1 MPTTTPNTG
10 QPQLVDLLREFG
22 LTRNPFNDRTAEKT
36 GLLDDVSLFVPSD
49 LRNFSPSPTTYVFFG
64 KRGSGKTTI
73 RMMMQRAYEEENSLA
88 LGNKYFIV
96 DLSCPAHL
104 TARLRSFQSS
114 LGGGMDTWDTVFS
127 ESWTTSDFVDCILSV
142 IATQLV
148 LEMSDS
154 HSRTNKGNE
163 GQSDLVERIKAS
175 NPRLLRYFLLL
186 IHLYADVDA
195 KTLTRVRNL
204 VNSRHGHLPGPIALA
219 AIAGL
224 GISALLALRRSEM
237 ALDSKVLDDVLDTT
251 ISLPIPAVVASHP
264 RISLG
269 LVGATGMTLAWY
281 NQRYRRLQAYER
293 AAKVKGSIR
302 VVRGAPIAQIAGLLN
317 ATFDRKDDHHT
328 IRAVCLGIS
337 PFQKLDNVST
347 LLKALGFESLVVF
360 GDCFDEVSLLDPVV
374 YPSAVKTFAR
384 EACRNDVLNFG
395 RMHLFFPE
403 TRLALDLSTDKTLK
417 EARFDRHFVRDLV
430 WSRFQLEELAKRR
443 FLAAQE
449 PTQKTQSGAERQPT
463 FNDIFKNVKSEDLS
477 SYLSKLSTPREL
489 MIMMSEIFSR
499 IESNPSGGVSA
510 QDLEIAT
517 QKALEQTV

>member
-1 MPTTTPNTG
+1 
-10 QPQLVDLLREFG
+10 
-22 LTRNPFNDRTAEKT
+22 
-36 GLLDDVSLFVPSD
+36 
-49 LRNFSPSPTTYVFFG
+49 
-64 KRGSGKTTI
+64 
-73 RMMMQRAYEEENSLA
+73 MMQRAYEEENNLA
-88 LGNKYFIV
+88 RQNNGKGFFIV

-114 LGGGMDTWDTVFS
+114 MGGNMDTWDTVFS

-142 IATQLV
+142 VATQLV
-148 LEMSDS
+148 LEMSDQS
-154 HSRTNKGNE
+154 N
-163 GQSDLVERIKAS
+163 SDLIERLLSAS
-175 NPRLLRYFLLL
+175 NSRLVRYFLLL

-195 KTLTRVRNL
+195 KTLAKVRSAVNARRQIFTTPQIAGGMLLAGGACATAL
-204 VNSRHGHLPGPIALA
+204 VAARHGEIKYDE
-219 AIAGL
+219 
-224 GISALLALRRSEM
+224 R
-237 ALDSKVLDDVLDTT
+237 VLDDVLDVLETL
-251 ISLPIPAVVASHP
+251 SLPIPAVMTSHP
-264 RISLG
+264 RVTVG
-269 LVGATGMTLAWY
+269 LAAAAGITAAWY
-281 NQRYRRLQAYER
+281 TQRCRRLQAYER
-293 AAKVKGSIR
+293 AAKVKEPIR
-302 VVRGAPIAQIAGLLN
+302 VVKGAPVSQIAGLLN
-317 ATFDRKDDHHT
+317 ATFDRKDGAET
-328 IRAVCLGIS
+328 VRAVCIGIS

-347 LLKALGFESLVVF
+347 LLRTLGFESLVVF

-443 FLAAQE
+443 FLAAQY
-449 PTQKTQSGAERQPT
+449 QMHDADFQHHDGATHLRGGGGTVARSLTSLPSLPT
-463 FNDIFKNVKSEDLS
+463 FNDIFKKVKTEDLS

-489 MIMMSEIFSR
+489 MIMMSEIFTR
-499 IESNPSGGVSA
+499 IESNPAGGVTA

>member
-1 MPTTTPNTG
+1 MPTATSNTG
-10 QPQLVDLLREFG
+10 QPQLVDLLKEFG

-36 GLLDDVSLFVPSD
+36 GPLDDVSLFVPSD

-104 TARLRSFQSS
+104 TARLRSFQNS

-127 ESWTTSDFVDCILSV
+127 DSWTTSDFVDCILSV

-154 HSRTNKGNE
+154 HSPVHKDI
-163 GQSDLVERIKAS
+163 GQPDLVERIKAS

-195 KTLTRVRNL
+195 KTLARVRNL
-204 VNSRHGHLPGPIALA
+204 VNTRQPFSNLTI
-219 AIAGL
+219 AIAG
-224 GISALLALRRSEM
+224 IVASSALLALRRSEVK
-237 ALDSKVLDDVLDTT
+237 LDSQMLDDVLDTT
-251 ISLPIPAVVASHP
+251 LSLPIPAVVASHP

-269 LVGATGMTLAWY
+269 LAGVTGLTLAWY

-293 AAKVKGSIR
+293 AAKVKESIR
-302 VVRGAPIAQIAGLLN
+302 VVKGAPIAQIAGLLN
-317 ATFDRKDDHHT
+317 ATFDRKDDSHT
-328 IRAVCLGIS
+328 IRAVCTGIS
-337 PFQKLDNVST
+337 PFQKLDNVSA

-449 PTQKTQSGAERQPT
+449 PTQKTHSGAERQPCD

-489 MIMMSEIFSR
+489 MIMMTEIFSR